1 MKLFE
6 MKQIREAITHSKYGG
21 QALHVHTLNVGHRLF
36 RRYPV
41 IGHLFDMD
49 KKRLQRTAVKL
60 GVRVIKIEYEGTE
73 KQHIDL
79 CGKPFERARKEAIEH
94 RLAGGLDYGEA

>member
-6 MKQIREAITHSKYGG
+6 MKQIHEAITHSKYGG

-60 GVRVIKIEYEGTE
+60 ASPLASGPPMARTSRSPVRAGAPS
-73 KQHIDL
+73 
-79 CGKPFERARKEAIEH
+79 KPVPLSA
-94 RLAGGLDYGEA
+94 